1 MTALTDSVTHRGQEN
16 APAGETVG
24 ALAIWARQI
33 ENVREQT
40 EAAIVQLA
48 GAFNGI
54 VRKLDKTIDA
64 SQRDSDGN
72 ASDAA
77 QDGEQAR
84 SKLLQVIED
93 LRDAQKGRDLL
104 NQEISAIVAYTDEL
118 QKMAEEVKVIAFK
131 TNILSLNAAIEA
143 AHAGESGRG
152 FAIVAAEVRTLS
164 TASRSTGQEINETI
178 TAINK
183 SLRKIA
189 SQNDSV
195 RGSDSEII
203 ERSERNIQAV
213 LQRQRE
219 RTEQFIAAA
228 GNARR
233 QNSEIKE
240 NIEDALVQLQFQ
252 DRVSQILAQLSAA
265 INAADQLRGD
275 LAGQDLEAM
284 ADTYTTDE
292 QRRIHAGQ
300 DVQAAAPQEVTFF

>member
-1 MTALTDSVTHRGQEN
+1 MTALPDSVAHGGQDN
-16 APAGETVG
+16 SPAGETAG

-48 GAFNGI
+48 AAFNGI
-54 VRKLDKTIDA
+54 VRKLDQTIDA

-84 SKLLQVIED
+84 GKLSQVIED

-164 TASRSTGQEINETI
+164 TASRSTGQEINDTI

-219 RTEQFIAAA
+219 RTGQFIAAA
-228 GNARR
+228 GQARR

-265 INAADQLRGD
+265 ISAADQLRGD